1 MSRGADE
8 VTARALLERL
18 ATGGRLVAGEWRGP
32 GRGGVYVHRDPT
44 TGRPQAEVGLG
55 SAGDVDDALASA
67 TEAFGG
73 WRDTPS
79 HERAAVLDRLAT
91 LLDEHGRSS
100 AALNALDNGTPVSAM
115 PSGHYAAAW
124 TRYYAGWADKLDG
137 EVLPVHDRGAL
148 DYTRPQPYGVVAAVV
163 PWNGPMMG
171 MGQKVAPA
179 LAAGNA
185 VVVKPPEVAPFGA
198 LRFAEL
204 ALEAG
209 LPPGVLN
216 VVPGG
221 AEAGQAL
228 VGDPRVGKISFTGGT
243 RTAEAIMA
251 TAARHATPSVME
263 LGGKSANI
271 IFADADLDVAVP
283 VAAFL
288 GAALLSGQGCALPTR
303 LFVHAEVYDEVVA
316 RVVAQVEALGV
327 GDPLD
332 RRTVVGPVVTE
343 AALER
348 ILGVVDR
355 ARDDGA
361 ALLTGGHRVGGAL
374 GDGYFVAP
382 TVFGEVRHGSDLA
395 THEVFGPVLAV
406 LRFDDEDEVVAQ
418 ANDSAFGLAAYVHT
432 ADVSRALRV
441 VEHLDVGTVTV
452 NGFPPMSPS
461 APFGGVKSSGFGREG
476 GRAGIEEYVWRKNVT
491 IRY

>member
-1 MSRGADE
+1 
-8 VTARALLERL
+8 
-18 ATGGRLVAGEWRGP
+18 
-32 GRGGVYVHRDPT
+32 
-44 TGRPQAEVGLG
+44 
-55 SAGDVDDALASA
+55 
-67 TEAFGG
+67 
-73 WRDTPS
+73 
-79 HERAAVLDRLAT
+79 
-91 LLDEHGRSS
+91 
-100 AALNALDNGTPVSAM
+100 
-115 PSGHYAAAW
+115 
-124 TRYYAGWADKLDG
+124 
-137 EVLPVHDRGAL
+137 
-148 DYTRPQPYGVVAAVV
+148 
-163 PWNGPMMG
+163 MMG

-185 VVVKPPEVAPFGA
+185 VVVKPPELAPFGA

-271 IFADADLDVAVP
+271 VFADADLDVAVP

-303 LFVHAEVYDEVVA
+303 LFVQAEVYDEVVA

-332 RRTVVGPVVTE
+332 RRTIVGPVVTE

-355 ARDDGA
+355 ARGDGS
-361 ALLTGGHRVGGAL
+361 ALLTGGHRLGGPL
-374 GDGYFVAP
+374 RDGYFVAP

-406 LRFDDEDEVVAQ
+406 LRFDDEDEVVAR

-432 ADVSRALRV
+432 TDVSRALRV
-441 VEHLDVGTVTV
+441 VERLDVGTVTV

-461 APFGGVKSSGFGREG
+461 APFGGVKASGFGREG